1 MVYRRSPPLPR
12 TRVAAVDRP
21 SPERTPA
28 PARPAGPAGKGSFGR
43 FLAVGGTCTAFQYL
57 LLAAL
62 VDGAGLLPALAS
74 GMAYAAAVLLN
85 YELTRRFTFGGI
97 GASWRSFGRFVAVSG
112 AALVL
117 NVAIFEAGLRAGLP
131 HYLLA
136 QAVATAVVTVG
147 NWVAYRR
154 WAFRR

>member
-1 MVYRRSPPLPR
+1 MKTSLIFASVL
-12 TRVAAVDRP
+12 TAA
-21 SPERTPA
+21 
-28 PARPAGPAGKGSFGR
+28 
-43 FLAVGGTCTAFQYL
+43 
-57 LLAAL
+57 
-62 VDGAGLLPALAS
+62 
-74 GMAYAAAVLLN
+74 
-85 YELTRRFTFGGI
+85 
-97 GASWRSFGRFVAVSG
+97 VAVSG